1 MFVFPLAIALS
12 LFSTTAFLIVLAM
25 LGRAELSADVGVV
38 QGASLGVFLAF
49 SANARN
55 LILSA
60 PTASRFFDLVRV
72 RLLLLPLVCL
82 GVWVL
87 STWVVSVEHWLIGG
101 LLLRRSFEWLG
112 ELFGLLQAF
121 LFALLGQFLG

>member
-82 GVWVL
+82 GVRA
-87 STWVVSVEHWLIGG
+87 
-101 LLLRRSFEWLG
+101 RR
-112 ELFGLLQAF
+112 
-121 LFALLGQFLG
+121 